1 MSTLCSGR
9 GDIRTFTSGY
19 VGNGKCRDAG
29 PFLPIYSGE
38 FFKNMRNFSGQN
50 MRNLAKYG
58 TAYVQH
64 TFSHISG
71 MYNIEWW
78 RIMIIIRPILH
89 SFDIFDLICLCS
101 TSNCKYTSNCLPP
114 KISNSLKTTFNKENA
129 EKLDHICGIYA
140 NICEL
145 LHMQHNFC
153 IMQFWKSHAENMRY
167 AGFGKVC
174 DCIFAYNWHS

>member
-1 MSTLCSGR
+1 
-9 GDIRTFTSGY
+9 
-19 VGNGKCRDAG
+19 
-29 PFLPIYSGE
+29 
-38 FFKNMRNFSGQN
+38 
-50 MRNLAKYG
+50 
-58 TAYVQH
+58 
-64 TFSHISG
+64 
-71 MYNIEWW
+71 
-78 RIMIIIRPILH
+78 MIIIRPILH

-153 IMQFWKSHAENMRY
+153 IMQF
-167 AGFGKVC
+167 
-174 DCIFAYNWHS
+174 